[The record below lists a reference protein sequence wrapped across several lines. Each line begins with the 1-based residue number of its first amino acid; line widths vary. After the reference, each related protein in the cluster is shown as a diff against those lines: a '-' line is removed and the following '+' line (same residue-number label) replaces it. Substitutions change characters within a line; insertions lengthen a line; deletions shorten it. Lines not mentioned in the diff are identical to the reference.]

1 MYKFFATLIQTRKI
15 VITNHVPFSVI
26 CTDIQFLLKSFARVR
41 DTIIYYY
48 YYYISFCKG
57 RTIPNKSLSLEIF
70 IYLLCFRDVL
80 YLEGRSCALPSSGS
94 LLIYPVFPLCVNSIC
109 PFPRVISDVPNIST
123 SVLLLN
129 LKPKKLQGCFL
140 TSFSVSIT
148 FIKTNIAISLNILK
162 YTQRTTSCH
171 SRLSTAAKY
180 FALVNLVS
188 QLPTGVKTL
197 GLLYVIMLQ
206 ASI

>member
-26 CTDIQFLLKSFARVR
+26 CTDIQFLKSFARVR
-41 DTIIYYY
+41 DTIIYY

-129 LKPKKLQGCFL
+129 LKPKK
-140 TSFSVSIT
+140 
-148 FIKTNIAISLNILK
+148 A
-162 YTQRTTSCH
+162 
-171 SRLSTAAKY
+171 SRLFS
-180 FALVNLVS
+180 N
-188 QLPTGVKTL
+188 
-197 GLLYVIMLQ
+197 
-206 ASI
+206 

>member
-26 CTDIQFLLKSFARVR
+26 CTDIQFLKSFERVC

-48 YYYISFCKG
+48 YYILFCKG

-70 IYLLCFRDVL
+70 IYLLCSRDVL

-109 PFPRVISDVPNIST
+109 PFPHVISDVPNIST
-123 SVLLLN
+123 SFLLLN
-129 LKPKKLQGCFL
+129 LKPKKASRL
-140 TSFSVSIT
+140 FSNY
-148 FIKTNIAISLNILK
+148 FFCLDHLHKN
-162 YTQRTTSCH
+162 CH